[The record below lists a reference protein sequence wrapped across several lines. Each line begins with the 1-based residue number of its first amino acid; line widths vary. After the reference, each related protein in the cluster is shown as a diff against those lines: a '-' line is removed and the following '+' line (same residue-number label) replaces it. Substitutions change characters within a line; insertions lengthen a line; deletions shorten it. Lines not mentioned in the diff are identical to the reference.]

1 MSERC
6 KVQGLTN
13 RQLEVLDLLRK
24 GLTNAEICRA
34 LNISENTV
42 KIHLANIYK
51 TLEVSNRT
59 EAVAAVAETA
69 ENWVNSDEVRIR
81 VIHDSDIKDHPLVY
95 ELFHGI
101 VENFQEYRLF
111 LINTGLSDEIVQDST
126 YQIKISA
133 SQDGNQAFISLLQ
146 GNNKAIIWSQNL
158 KLDDASAIDLYADQ
172 YSIVLFRNMI
182 ISAAKV
188 LEQNSNASPAWW
200 YATSYSIIKS
210 ENRSRDCFEK
220 CMSML
225 QSLTVEGDIRNYVLC
240 SQASIYYLGI
250 SENWV
255 NGEEYVKKIGEL
267 ACDTMRNNPSSAY
280 SMFTMA
286 LYNILLGKKNEA
298 IVYFEGI
305 LLSNPLNVMCRRLLV
320 QLYMLMGREEDAL
333 KQLDEIARLVPNG
346 MDQPFQF
353 VAKAMIYFLQG
364 NYDFCEKVSRQ
375 VLMFHPEIP
384 FARLFVIACN
394 NKKGDLDEVK
404 KQVKIFYEYHP
415 NFTRNDLERFIGGV
429 SPNLKQI
436 LLEAI
441 QNIFD

>member
-158 KLDDASAIDLYADQ
+158 KLDDTSAIDLYADQ

-188 LEQNSNASPAWW
+188 LEQNSNASPA
-200 YATSYSIIKS
+200 
-210 ENRSRDCFEK
+210 
-220 CMSML
+220 
-225 QSLTVEGDIRNYVLC
+225 
-240 SQASIYYLGI
+240 
-250 SENWV
+250 
-255 NGEEYVKKIGEL
+255 
-267 ACDTMRNNPSSAY
+267 
-280 SMFTMA
+280 
-286 LYNILLGKKNEA
+286 
-298 IVYFEGI
+298 
-305 LLSNPLNVMCRRLLV
+305 
-320 QLYMLMGREEDAL
+320 
-333 KQLDEIARLVPNG
+333 
-346 MDQPFQF
+346 
-353 VAKAMIYFLQG
+353 
-364 NYDFCEKVSRQ
+364 
-375 VLMFHPEIP
+375 
-384 FARLFVIACN
+384 
-394 NKKGDLDEVK
+394 
-404 KQVKIFYEYHP
+404 
-415 NFTRNDLERFIGGV
+415 
-429 SPNLKQI
+429 
-436 LLEAI
+436 
-441 QNIFD
+441 